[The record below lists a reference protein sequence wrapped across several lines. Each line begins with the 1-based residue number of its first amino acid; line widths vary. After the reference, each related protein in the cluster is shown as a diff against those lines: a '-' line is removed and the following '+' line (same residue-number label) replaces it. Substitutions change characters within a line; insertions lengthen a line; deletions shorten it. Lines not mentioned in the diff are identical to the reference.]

1 MRPMSRTGWSST
13 GWSSTGWS
21 STGRIATA
29 TAALGC
35 LAVLVTACGSASPSA
50 GGDTGHAG
58 SGHAARHSHA
68 GQGHAAGTG
77 HAAAST
83 PSSPAG
89 SGSKGSGGKGSGSG
103 GSGGSGSGSSGSG
116 SSGSAGTA
124 GSASG
129 CQSGNLAVTAGVG
142 QGTAGSVYATVTFT
156 NHGSRTCTLYGYP
169 GVSVGTGAPFHQVG
183 MGAAENPSP
192 PRELVTLTP
201 GGAASAVLQVADAGN
216 YSTGQCRPKHTS
228 ELQVYPPN
236 QTQALDV
243 AYHTTGCAGPVRQL
257 TVSVVQPGQSPQA

>member
-1 MRPMSRTGWSST
+1 MRPMSRTGRSST
-13 GWSSTGWS
+13 GLM
-21 STGRIATA
+21 ATA

-58 SGHAARHSHA
+58 AGHAARHSHA
-68 GQGHAAGTG
+68 GHGHGAGTG

-89 SGSKGSGGKGSGSG
+89 AGSKGSGGSGSGSG
-103 GSGGSGSGSSGSG
+103 GSGGSGSSGSGSGSSGSG
-116 SSGSAGTA
+116 TGSAGTA

-228 ELQVYPPN
+228 KLQVYPPN